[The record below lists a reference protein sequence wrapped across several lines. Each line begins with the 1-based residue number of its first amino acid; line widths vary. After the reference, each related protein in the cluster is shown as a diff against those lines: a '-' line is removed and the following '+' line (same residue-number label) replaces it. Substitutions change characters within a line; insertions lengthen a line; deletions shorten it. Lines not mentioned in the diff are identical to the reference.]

1 MVARVSADVLALVKF
16 VVVLHVLLHGFAYG
30 MILVV
35 VHDVG
40 VGNVLGVDAPAS
52 LDHRK
57 LLGIEVFVRVG
68 GEAATHGLLLVLLI
82 VATGGQ
88 IR

>member
-1 MVARVSADVLALVKF
+1 MVARVSTNVLALVKF
-16 VVVLHVLLHGFAYG
+16 VVVLHVLLHGLAYG
-30 MILVV
+30 MVLVV

-68 GEAATHGLLLVLLI
+68 GKTTAHWLLLVLLI
-82 VATGGQ
+82 VTTGGQ